1 MFDHL
6 PLHKPIQVLIGSLQL
21 GHQLLLLTPEF
32 CLGHHRAWLLLYHV
46 EDFLVDHN
54 FSGPH
59 KLFNQFLCLGTGHGP
74 LLHCFLIRCHFV
86 LQIALGVGPFH
97 LMPPFHLFYAF
108 GARIAGP
115 YFFQC

>member
-1 MFDHL
+1 
-6 PLHKPIQVLIGSLQL
+6 
-21 GHQLLLLTPEF
+21 
-32 CLGHHRAWLLLYHV
+32 
-46 EDFLVDHN
+46 
-54 FSGPH
+54 
-59 KLFNQFLCLGTGHGP
+59 
-74 LLHCFLIRCHFV
+74 V